1 MWVILRLPCRCVHVD
16 ICVEDKDDMILRI
29 KIIRYLCR
37 LNFAS
42 WIPQLRTYGSELGW
56 YVGFKLGFSVDM
68 VPGAHVVSPL
78 GYSINM
84 LLVLAIEN
92 SFGTWEGYLVGDSLG
107 LPFISPLDSPNHL
120 ADLPGTLL
128 VTPLGLWFGSDVVGG
143 GVVISYVPPSGAF
156 ITSIMNAVRSFQL
169 MELLTLF
176 ISATWLIPTSGG
188 R

>member
-1 MWVILRLPCRCVHVD
+1 
-16 ICVEDKDDMILRI
+16 MILRI

-143 GVVISYVPPSGAF
+143 GGNFIRPSLW
-156 ITSIMNAVRSFQL
+156 SFYHIYN
-169 MELLTLF
+169 ECSKVFPTDGV
-176 ISATWLIPTSGG
+176 ANLIYFSHLVDPYFW